1 MDESK
6 EGRVG
11 LKSHGRMGK
20 SEAMKSH
27 KTNVEAVA
35 PAADQPEH
43 PESMAKRQHRPEIR
57 LGREA
62 QARIGELLRNMYNS
76 YVNQGVPPHLA
87 DLVRRLGDE
96 G

>member
-1 MDESK
+1 
-6 EGRVG
+6 
-11 LKSHGRMGK
+11 
-20 SEAMKSH
+20 MKSH
-27 KTNVEAVA
+27 KTNLEAVE
-35 PAADQPEH
+35 PTADQPDQD
-43 PESMAKRQHRPEIR
+43 SMAKRTQRPEIR

-76 YVNQGVPPHLA
+76 YVNQGVPSHLA

>member
-1 MDESK
+1 
-6 EGRVG
+6 
-11 LKSHGRMGK
+11 
-20 SEAMKSH
+20 MKSQ
-27 KTNVEAVA
+27 KTNLEALQTA
-35 PAADQPEH
+35 DQADQPD
-43 PESMAKRQHRPEIR
+43 SMAKRPHRTEIR

-76 YVNQGVPPHLA
+76 YLNEGVPQHLA

>member
-6 EGRVG
+6 EGQVG

-20 SEAMKSH
+20 SEDMKSH
-27 KTNVEAVA
+27 KTNVEAVE
-35 PAADQPEH
+35 PADEPEH
-43 PESMAKRQHRPEIR
+43 PDMAKRPHRPEIR

>member
-1 MDESK
+1 MDES
-6 EGRVG
+6 EESRVG

-20 SEAMKSH
+20 SEDMKTQ
-27 KTNVEAVA
+27 KTNLEAVE
-35 PAADQPEH
+35 PTADQPEQ
-43 PESMAKRQHRPEIR
+43 PESTAKRPHRTEIR

-62 QARIGELLRNMYNS
+62 QARIGELLRSMYNT
-76 YVNQGVPPHLA
+76 YVNQGVPSHLA